1 MREDFREEILENI
14 TLLIKEEIKDKQ
26 IANELLDLID
36 DYGLECYNMGC
47 FDIPLLHQHHLKR
60 CH

>member
-36 DYGLECYNMGC
+36 DYGIECYSKGC
-47 FDIPLLHQHHLKR
+47 DDTDQPEFY
-60 CH
+60 

>member
-36 DYGLECYNMGC
+36 DYGLECYNMG
-47 FDIPLLHQHHLKR
+47 IPLLHQHFKR